1 MDLGVKRTKNS
12 DELLYSRTKIIN
24 ACKACK
30 VDAID
35 TPFTDTNDYEG
46 LMADTLKARCLDLQ
60 EN

>member
-35 TPFTDTNDYEG
+35 TPFTDTTI
-46 LMADTLKARCLDLQ
+46 MKDLWLIH
-60 EN
+60 